1 MVEQP
6 DRQRPAQIRNVR
18 FKGVL
23 LGLLCVLPVLGV
35 ACLAYDAQA
44 WWPLVMY
51 PVMSLF
57 SMLLYWRDKAQ
68 ARTQARRIPEKLLH
82 GTELLGGW
90 PGALLA
96 QQLFRHKTRKV
107 SYQVTFWAIVV
118 VHQAAW
124 SYWLVFQERAAALG

>member
-6 DRQRPAQIRNVR
+6 DRQRPAQVRNVR
-18 FKGVL
+18 FKGAL

-44 WWPLVMY
+44 WWPLLVY
-51 PVMSLF
+51 PVMSLV
-57 SMLLYWRDKAQ
+57 SVLLYWHDKAQ

-82 GTELLGGW
+82 GTELFGGW

-107 SYQVTFWAIVV
+107 PYQVTFWAIVV

-124 SYWLVFQERAAALG
+124 TYWLFFQGRAAALA

>member
-1 MVEQP
+1 MDEQS
-6 DRQRPAQIRNVR
+6 DRQRPTRIRNAK

-44 WWPLVMY
+44 WWPLVVY
-51 PVMSLF
+51 PVMSLV
-57 SMLLYWRDKAQ
+57 SMLLYWRDKSQ
-68 ARTQARRIPEKLLH
+68 ARSQARRIPEKLLH
-82 GTELLGGW
+82 GVELFGGW

-96 QQLFRHKTRKV
+96 QQVFRHKTRKV
-107 SYQVTFWAIVV
+107 PYQVKLWAIVV

-124 SYWLVFQERAAALG
+124 AYWLFFQGRAAALG

>member
-1 MVEQP
+1 MDEQS
-6 DRQRPAQIRNVR
+6 DRQRPTRIRNAK

-44 WWPLVMY
+44 WWPLVVY
-51 PVMSLF
+51 PVMSLV
-57 SMLLYWRDKAQ
+57 SVLLYWRDKSQ
-68 ARTQARRIPEKLLH
+68 ARSQARRIPEKLLH
-82 GTELLGGW
+82 GVELFGGW

-96 QQLFRHKTRKV
+96 QQVFRHKTRKV
-107 SYQVTFWAIVV
+107 PYQVKFWAIVV

-124 SYWLVFQERAAALG
+124 AYWLFFQGRAAALG

>member
-82 GTELLGGW
+82 GTELFGGW

-96 QQLFRHKTRKV
+96 QQLLRHKTRKV

-124 SYWLVFQERAAALG
+124 SYWLFFQGRAAALG